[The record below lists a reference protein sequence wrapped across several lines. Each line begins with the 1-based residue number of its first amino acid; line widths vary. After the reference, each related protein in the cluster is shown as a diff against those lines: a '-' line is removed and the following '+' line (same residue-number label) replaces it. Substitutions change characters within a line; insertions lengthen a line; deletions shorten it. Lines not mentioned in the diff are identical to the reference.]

1 MFILVFLSP
10 PALPV
15 PIPIRGLKICRP
27 NSPPRVCQPSL
38 LPARPKTNLIPSR
51 PGRGTEAMCLEGGQE
66 AGTKQRMGRTK
77 GWWLLLRGHQAGNRD
92 ILEFHP
98 RSTSY
103 MFLPLHN
110 ITRTCRVSR
119 PAWSTVQKY
128 LLFLCSKVGFRSDGQ
143 SKE

>member
-10 PALPV
+10 PALSV
-15 PIPIRGLKICRP
+15 PIPIRGLKICCP
-27 NSPPRVCQPSL
+27 NSPTRVCQPSL

-51 PGRGTEAMCLEGGQE
+51 PRRGTEAMCLGGGGGQK

-92 ILEFHP
+92 ILEFHLQ
-98 RSTSY
+98 STSY
-103 MFLPLHN
+103 MFLPLH

-119 PAWSTVQKY
+119 HAWSTVQKY
-128 LLFLCSKVGFRSDGQ
+128 LLFLCSKV
-143 SKE
+143 